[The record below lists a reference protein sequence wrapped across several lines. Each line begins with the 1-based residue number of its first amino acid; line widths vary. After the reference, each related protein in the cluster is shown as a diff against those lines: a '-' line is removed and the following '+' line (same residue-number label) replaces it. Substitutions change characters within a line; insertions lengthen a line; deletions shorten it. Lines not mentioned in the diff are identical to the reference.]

1 MISTLIV
8 VLSVIADVV
17 IIVALTKLI
26 LTKSLNVKTLIYG
39 KTEHVE
45 TTPDIEGR
53 WVVGGNS

>member
-1 MISTLIV
+1 MISTLV
-8 VLSVIADVV
+8 TFLSVLADVV

-45 TTPDIEGR
+45 STNDIEGR

>member
-1 MISTLIV
+1 MISTLV
-8 VLSVIADVV
+8 AFLSVLADVV

-45 TTPDIEGR
+45 TTPNIEGR

>member
-1 MISTLIV
+1 MISTLIAF
-8 VLSVIADVV
+8 LSVLADVV

-45 TTPDIEGR
+45 STNDIEGR

>member
-1 MISTLIV
+1 MISTLV
-8 VLSVIADVV
+8 TFLSVLADVV

-45 TTPDIEGR
+45 TTNDIEGR

>member
-1 MISTLIV
+1 MISTLIAF
-8 VLSVIADVV
+8 LSVLADVV

-45 TTPDIEGR
+45 STNDIEGR
-53 WVVGGNS
+53 WVVGGKS

>member
-1 MISTLIV
+1 MISTLITF
-8 VLSVIADVV
+8 LSVLADVV

-45 TTPDIEGR
+45 STNDIEGR

>member
-1 MISTLIV
+1 MISTLV
-8 VLSVIADVV
+8 AFLSVLADVV

-45 TTPDIEGR
+45 STNDIEGR